1 MRLIRRPFV
10 ARTLAPLAFALV
22 AAACDNSS
30 EPSTPSAV
38 TSVTTNPIAAQAR
51 GVVPVTVRVTASN
64 GRALAGQTVTFT
76 VAGGG
81 GAVAPA
87 TATTNDAGDATTQW
101 TLGGTVGVQTL
112 NAQVGSLTPLTIT
125 ANVTAG
131 APASVAVSA
140 GNTQTGAVNSA
151 LATRPAVVVR
161 DAANNPVA
169 GVTVNFTV
177 TSGGGSV
184 PAGTIITDA
193 SGVATGPQWT
203 LGPTAGAQTLQ
214 ATVLANG
221 VTGNPVTFTAT
232 ATAGAPSQIQA
243 TPATQ
248 TQTAT
253 AGAALASANLPSVTI
268 RDAAGNPVPNVAVTF
283 AITGGGGT
291 GTGLTATT
299 NAQGVATI
307 GGFTLGNTAGP
318 NTITATAAGVTGS
331 ATFVING
338 TAGTAASGTVAS
350 GNNQAVR
357 AGSTLQVGPSVR
369 VVDRF
374 GNPVSGVT
382 VNFVVTSG
390 GASLLGATQTTNAQG
405 IATVGGVTLGAT
417 PGTATIEA
425 RIAGV
430 TTPVVFTA
438 VGLAGA
444 PASITLVS
452 GDSLTV
458 QAFKTATAPF
468 VVQLRDSA
476 GFPVRNATVT
486 FTIAQGGGGTLSS
499 QTVQTDSLGNARV
512 TYTGTG
518 IVGTTTVTAAVAGST
533 LTPVVFTVTTVPNT
547 PASVTA
553 TTPTT
558 VTATAGT
565 VVASSPTIVLRDASG
580 APVPGVQVLFN
591 TIGGGVQYPVDTTDA
606 QGIASAGQW
615 QLGGQPGEYVVS
627 AVVSYPGGNIAGN
640 PVRFTANAIAV
651 PTNIVI
657 TKSAGDAQTAVA
669 GSILPTQPAVLVTSN
684 GAPVAGVTV
693 QFIASGDGV
702 ATPMFV
708 QTDASGIARTSWRLQ
723 TGAGPNSLSVVV
735 PGTSGSV
742 VFTATGQ

>member
-1 MRLIRRPFV
+1 MRLIRRSLV
-10 ARTLAPLAFALV
+10 ARTLAPLAVVLF
-22 AAACDNSS
+22 AAACDNST

-38 TSVTTNPIAAQAR
+38 TSVTANPIAGQAR
-51 GVVPVTVRVTASN
+51 GVVPITVRVAASN
-64 GRALAGQTVTFT
+64 GRALAGQTVTFAVATGGGT
-76 VAGGG
+76 VA
-81 GAVAPA
+81 PT
-87 TATTNDAGDATTQW
+87 TATTNESGDATAQW
-101 TLGGTVGVQTL
+101 TLGNTVGVQTL
-112 NAQVGSLTPLTIT
+112 TAQVGTLTALTIS
-125 ANVTAG
+125 ANVAAG

-140 GNTQTGAVNSA
+140 GNAQTGAVGTA

-169 GVTVNFTV
+169 GVQVNFTV
-177 TSGGGSV
+177 TSGGGSIA
-184 PAGTIITDA
+184 AGTILTDA
-193 SGVATGPQWT
+193 SGIATGPQWT

-221 VTGNPVTFTAT
+221 VTGNPLTFTAT
-232 ATAGAPSQIQA
+232 ATAGAPSRLEA
-243 TPATQ
+243 VAGTSS
-248 TQTAT
+248 QTAVVGT
-253 AGAALASANLPSVTI
+253 ALAAGSLPAVTV
-268 RDAAGNPVPNVAVTF
+268 RDASGNPVPGVAVTF

-299 NAQGVATI
+299 NANGVATI
-307 GGFTLGNTAGP
+307 GSFTLGNTVGT
-318 NTITATAAGVTGS
+318 NTITATAAGVSGS
-331 ATFVING
+331 AAFVING
-338 TAGTAASGTVAS
+338 TAGAAASGTVAG

-374 GNPVSGVT
+374 GNPVAGAT

-425 RIAGV
+425 RITGV
-430 TTPVVFTA
+430 TAPVVFTA
-438 VGLAGA
+438 TGLAGA
-444 PASITLVS
+444 PATITLVS

-458 QAFKTATAPF
+458 QAFKTASAPF

-499 QTVQTDSLGNARV
+499 STVQTDSLGNASV

-518 IVGTTTVTAAVAGST
+518 IIGTTTVTASVAGST
-533 LTPVVFTVTTVPNT
+533 LAPIVFTVTTVPNT
-547 PASVTA
+547 PAVVSA
-553 TTPTT
+553 ITPTT

-565 VVASSPTIVLRDASG
+565 IVSTSPSVVLRDASG

-591 TIGGGVQYPVDTTDA
+591 TIGGGVQFPVDTTDA
-606 QGIASAGQW
+606 SGIASAGQW
-615 QLGGQPGEYVVS
+615 QLGGTPGEYVVS

-640 PVRFTANAIAV
+640 PVRFTGTAIPV
-651 PTNIVI
+651 PTSIVI
-657 TKSAGDAQTAVA
+657 AKQAGDAQTAAA
-669 GSILPTQPAVLVTSN
+669 GTILGQQPSVLVTSN

-693 QFIASGDGV
+693 QFIASGDGL
-702 ATPMFV
+702 ATPVFV
-708 QTDASGIARTSWRLQ
+708 QTDASGIARTTWRLQ
-723 TGAGPNSLSVVV
+723 TSAGPNTLTALV
-735 PGTSGSV
+735 PGSSGAV
-742 VFTATGQ
+742 IFAATGQ